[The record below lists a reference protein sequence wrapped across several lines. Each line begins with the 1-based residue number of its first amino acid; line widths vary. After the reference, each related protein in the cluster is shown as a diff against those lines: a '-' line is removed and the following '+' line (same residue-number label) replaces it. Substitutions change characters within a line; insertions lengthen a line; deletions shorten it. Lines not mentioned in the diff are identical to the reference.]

1 MKELTDFIWKNKK
14 EIDLD
19 MVQRSSEYTKC
30 CNYFAKWKFV
40 VEEAVKDMLFD
51 LKNLDTAPSYVI
63 FGDKICYKE

>member
-1 MKELTDFIWKNKK
+1 
-14 EIDLD
+14 